1 MSRTLTTILIGA
13 FMLAVASN
21 SVFAQSVQVADDVR
35 DGVVSIL
42 IDDGSQPRAVGS
54 GLVVRSD
61 GLILTAYDLVRDA
74 RKIAVRLRNGESF
87 DRAELVV
94 SDEARNLAV
103 LRINAVGLSAVR
115 NPMIEEALVGSPIIL
130 IANGDGATQPATSGF
145 LTAVTLADDIPG
157 AGKGFRVLRFNAQ
170 LPAHAGGAVLLDERG
185 RVLGL
190 VTASPQSQVQNYAI
204 PITGATGLIR
214 SVGGPVSALAAP
226 VTSAPA
232 FRPTPI
238 PQSSVMVPQRPVL
251 PLEAR
256 GPGSVVVKPSRPV
269 DILLASKTI
278 YVASETEFF
287 KPEHLVNSLRKRTEL
302 EQWGLTF
309 VDDPRVADLVLSL
322 DHVLFTYKF
331 TFSLAHQRTGVIV
344 ATGNVI
350 VFDGNLGGDRMAD
363 RVIQKIAAVRAQA
376 ATK

>member
-1 MSRTLTTILIGA
+1 MARTLTTILIGT
-13 FMLAVASN
+13 FTLAVASN
-21 SVFAQSVQVADDVR
+21 GVFAQSVQVADDVR

-42 IDDGSQPRAVGS
+42 VDDGSQPRAVGS
-54 GLVVRSD
+54 GLVVRGD

-87 DRAELVV
+87 DHAELIV

-103 LRINAVGLSAVR
+103 LRINAVGL
-115 NPMIEEALVGSPIIL
+115 
-130 IANGDGATQPATSGF
+130 
-145 LTAVTLADDIPG
+145 
-157 AGKGFRVLRFNAQ
+157 
-170 LPAHAGGAVLLDERG
+170 
-185 RVLGL
+185 
-190 VTASPQSQVQNYAI
+190 YAI
-204 PITGATGLIR
+204 PITAATGLIR
-214 SVGGPVSALAAP
+214 SIGGPVSTPAAP
-226 VTSAPA
+226 LTSSSAST
-232 FRPTPI
+232 PTPI
-238 PQSSVMVPQRPVL
+238 PQSSVLVPQRPVL

-287 KPEHLVNSLRKRTEL
+287 KPEHLINSLRKRSEL

-350 VFDGNLGGDRMAD
+350 VFDGNLGGDKMAD
-363 RVIQKIAAVRAQA
+363 RVIQKISAVRAQA